1 MASVSSQMYRLK
13 KCKRRDFIERG
24 LGKKLNRNSE
34 QDLHLSYNFYTQ
46 TTLLQ
51 SEFQLFPQE
60 NHAKMHTIIEKSP
73 PQSVSV
79 IKSPQ
84 QSL

>member
-46 TTLLQ
+46 TTPLQ

-60 NHAKMHTIIEKSP
+60 NHAKMPTIIEKSP
-73 PQSVSV
+73 LQLESAT
-79 IKSPQ
+79 KSPPK
-84 QSL
+84 SL